1 MPSAMVDGAATIGS
15 MRLSAA
21 ETELLQRLLVQR
33 VGDGKPKDSVS
44 GRQRKNGPS
53 TGQRGVYEPQ
63 SLGLG
68 DQRPLGEGEPELC
81 R

>member
-33 VGDGKPKDSVS
+33 VGHGQPKGSVG

-53 TGQRGVYEPQ
+53 TGQRRVYEPQ
-63 SLGLG
+63 GLRLGG
-68 DQRPLGEGEPELC
+68 QRSFSAKGMLS
-81 R
+81 